1 MYWVIHYSNGVA
13 ITQAKSHEAAE
24 DWCILHL
31 GHSRAPFAIT
41 PARDEDLEENSTA
54 SVCIDQPGFNDE
66 KSLSK
71 SLSNFLVG
79 NDKLATRH

>member
-13 ITQAKSHEAAE
+13 ITRADSHEAAE

-41 PARDEDLEENSTA
+41 PAREEDLEESSEA
-54 SVCIDQPGFNDE
+54 MVCIDQPGFNDD
-66 KSLSK
+66 KAF
-71 SLSNFLVG
+71 SNFLVG
-79 NDKLATRH
+79 NNKLATRH